1 MQKHSI
7 RIISVIIALVV
18 FVGAF
23 LLYRAGVLGGDHE
36 AAPAPPAAGP
46 GGAGGKPSAPTRVQ
60 AMVVQYGEL
69 KDEISVNG
77 STIPTEEVMVAS
89 EVAGKLVK
97 LHFTEGA
104 MVRKGALLAQLDDEE
119 LKAQRQRL
127 LVRRELTQRIAERLK
142 NLYDKE
148 GVSLQEYEIAR
159 AEADQVLAEIALLDV
174 QISKRVI
181 RAPFD
186 GLLGLKLVSEGGYVS
201 PGMPI
206 VSLVSSNPIHLSFSV
221 PERYSDVIKRG
232 TGVNFRMDGS
242 DRLYAATV
250 IAREPQI
257 DQASRS
263 LRVKASAPNPDGKIL
278 PGAFAGVRVALK
290 NYDRTI
296 LIPTEA
302 VVPEEGAQKVF
313 VFRNGLAES
322 VIIQTGI
329 RKDANIQVLNGLSEG
344 DTLITSGVMLI
355 RPGAPVALDRVFN

>member
-1 MQKHSI
+1 MRKHSI
-7 RIISVIIALVV
+7 RIISVIIALFV
-18 FVGAF
+18 FIGAF
-23 LLYRAGVLGGDHE
+23 LLYRAGILGGE
-36 AAPAPPAAGP
+36 KAAVPAPAPAGPAGP
-46 GGAGGKPSAPTRVQ
+46 GGKPAPPTSVQ
-60 AMVVQYGEL
+60 AMVVQYGVL

-97 LHFTEGA
+97 LYFTEGA
-104 MVRKGALLAQLDDEE
+104 VVKKGALLAQLDDDE

-127 LVRRELTQRIAERLK
+127 LVRRELTQRIADRLK
-142 NLYDKE
+142 NLYNKE

-159 AEADQVLAEIALLDV
+159 AEADQVLAEITLLDV

-186 GLLGLKLVSEGGYVS
+186 GLLGLKLVSEGSFVS

-206 VSLVSSNPIHLSFSV
+206 ISLVSANPIHLSFSV
-221 PERYSDVIKRG
+221 PERYIDVIQRG

-242 DRLYAATV
+242 DRLYKATV

-257 DQASRS
+257 DPASRS
-263 LRVKASAPNPDGKIL
+263 LKVKASAPNPEGRIL
-278 PGAFAGVRVALK
+278 PGAFAAVRVALK

-313 VFRNGLAES
+313 VYRNGLAES
-322 VIIQTGI
+322 VLIQTGI
-329 RKDANIQVLNGLSEG
+329 RKDALIQVINGLSEG
-344 DTLITSGVMLI
+344 DTLITTGVMMI
-355 RPGAPVALDRVFN
+355 RPGAPVVLDRIIQ